1 MLQAMS
7 SEKMLG
13 IIITE
18 IFIFWSFLKIYF
30 TNRPLEKHIAGMV
43 FFGALERLASSSI
56 MAAPATLVPSPCQ
69 CGTRAHGWAD
79 VAKRGANHTGTVP
92 HITAPAVL
100 AHSPK
105 VGRPLTCTG
114 PTHSLLPPFIFA
126 KPPAR
131 AHREALLPISP
142 PSPLLIKYTQFEVVF
157 RGIFLW
163 KSKRKRKVYSS
174 IPIFF

>member
-1 MLQAMS
+1 MA
-7 SEKMLG
+7 
-13 IIITE
+13 TE
-18 IFIFWSFLKIYF
+18 WIPTAPTPCSKAAL
-30 TNRPLEKHIAGMV
+30 AGMV

-56 MAAPATLVPSPCQ
+56 MAAPATL
-69 CGTRAHGWAD
+69 AD

-114 PTHSLLPPFIFA
+114 PTHSLLPPLIFA